1 MRRIIV
7 AAAVMAFGLI
17 AFADT
22 NAKRLNAYDFSA
34 VRSDVTA
41 GRSVFYDI
49 SYTPHRSISPIHVY
63 AIARSELSFTED
75 QLAAMFEYLSKNNS
89 FLYHNSDVLAP
100 LGLADERFSVISI
113 RAGGSNNF
121 VFISE
126 K

>member
-7 AAAVMAFGLI
+7 AAAVVVLGLT

-22 NAKRLNAYDFSA
+22 RRLNAYDFSA

-75 QLAAMFEYLSKNNS
+75 QLAAMFEYLSKDS
-89 FLYHNSDVLAP
+89 FLYHSRDVLAP
-100 LGLADERFSVISI
+100 LGLTEERFSVISR
-113 RAGGSNNF
+113 RAGGSDNF